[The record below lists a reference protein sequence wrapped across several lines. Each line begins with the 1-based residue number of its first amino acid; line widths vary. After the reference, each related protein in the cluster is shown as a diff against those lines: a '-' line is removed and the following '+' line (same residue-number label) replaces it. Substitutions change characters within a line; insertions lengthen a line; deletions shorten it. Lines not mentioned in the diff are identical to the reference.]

1 MLVRARRRLQEH
13 KCCQNCY
20 CYVCDA
26 PAKECPEWADNHCK
40 ASHLVAAWQQRRQQ
54 WKARQAAA
62 ATVKAG
68 GAPAATGGAPQP
80 RQSEEKRWSCDAFYR
95 ALLQALRPCPAS
107 LRPSPPSHLPT
118 FPPPHLPTS
127 PPLHLSASP
136 PRQVYP
142 KEEPQPAGL
151 LSSITLRPYQKQS
164 LAFMIDLERSTR
176 PETAGRVDGRTVRGG
191 WLCDEMGMGK
201 TAVVTALCL
210 ANPPAAPGG
219 KAAAGGSGG
228 GSSSTST
235 LKLTLVIVNNT
246 LVKQWED
253 EVRRFAPSL
262 RVHSLYQ
269 GAGEG
274 RAAALANLGQVD
286 VLITTPHAKWTDQ
299 LCRYGQYIHRLIVDE
314 SHLLGGRSWK
324 GVLYKFLRVR
334 ADHTWCVTG
343 TPFSAGLPDLDY
355 QARLLGH
362 WTDGMR
368 LSAKIHRLSNEELVA
383 ELRTLM
389 IRHVKAQRI
398 GGEVALAL
406 PDASSETVW
415 LQMSADEKL
424 LYALHACYDGKPEWS
439 KLVTLSNNEL
449 HKLDE
454 LERGLTRRRDATCHA
469 YSAKAVAKDGKV
481 EANRDPTRAAACA
494 AFLRMHTKGTP
505 VVTLTQPQP

>member
-1 MLVRARRRLQEH
+1 M
-13 KCCQNCY
+13 
-20 CYVCDA
+20 
-26 PAKECPEWADNHCK
+26 
-40 ASHLVAAWQQRRQQ
+40 
-54 WKARQAAA
+54 
-62 ATVKAG
+62 
-68 GAPAATGGAPQP
+68 
-80 RQSEEKRWSCDAFYR
+80 
-95 ALLQALRPCPAS
+95 
-107 LRPSPPSHLPT
+107 
-118 FPPPHLPTS
+118 
-127 PPLHLSASP
+127 
-136 PRQVYP
+136 YP

-219 KAAAGGSGG
+219 KAAAGGGG
-228 GSSSTST
+228 GSSSSTST

-253 EVRRFAPSL
+253 EVKRFAPSL

-286 VLITTPHAKWTDQ
+286 VLITTPHAKWPAE
-299 LCRYGQYIHRLIVDE
+299 LCGDTQKRIHRLIVDE
-314 SHLLGGRSWK
+314 SHLLGGKSWK
-324 GVLYKFLRVR
+324 GLIYKFLRVR
-334 ADHTWCVTG
+334 ADHVWCVTG

-362 WTDGMR
+362 WTDGMH
-368 LSAKIHRLSNEELVA
+368 LSAKIKGRSTKDMTSAQWFQYAQTGGVGKLSNEELVA

-439 KLVTLSNNEL
+439 KLVTLSNNGL

-469 YSAKAVAKDGKV
+469 YSAKAVAKGGNI
-481 EANRDPTRAAACA
+481 EASSDPTRAAACA
-494 AFLRMHTKGTP
+494 AFLRMHTKGAY
-505 VVTLTQPQP
+505 VVTNGMVDDDSKWKVRPETCTKYQALLDDMAMLRQRERQCKVVVYISR

>member
-1 MLVRARRRLQEH
+1 M
-13 KCCQNCY
+13 
-20 CYVCDA
+20 
-26 PAKECPEWADNHCK
+26 
-40 ASHLVAAWQQRRQQ
+40 
-54 WKARQAAA
+54 
-62 ATVKAG
+62 
-68 GAPAATGGAPQP
+68 
-80 RQSEEKRWSCDAFYR
+80 
-95 ALLQALRPCPAS
+95 
-107 LRPSPPSHLPT
+107 
-118 FPPPHLPTS
+118 
-127 PPLHLSASP
+127 
-136 PRQVYP
+136 YP

-219 KAAAGGSGG
+219 KAAAGGGG
-228 GSSSTST
+228 GSSSSSTST

-253 EVRRFAPSL
+253 EVKRFAPSL

-286 VLITTPHAKWTDQ
+286 VLITTPHAKWPAE
-299 LCRYGQYIHRLIVDE
+299 LCGDTQKRIHRLIVDE
-314 SHLLGGRSWK
+314 SHLLGGKSWK
-324 GVLYKFLRVR
+324 GLIYKFLRVR
-334 ADHTWCVTG
+334 ADHAWCVTG

-362 WTDGMR
+362 WTDGVH
-368 LSAKIHRLSNEELVA
+368 LSAKINELSSEELVA

-439 KLVTLSNNEL
+439 KLVTLSKRKP

-469 YSAKAVAKDGKV
+469 YSAKAVAEGGNI
-481 EANRDPTRAAACA
+481 EGSSDPTRAAACA

-505 VVTLTQPQP
+505 VADTNGVIDEDSQ

>member
-1 MLVRARRRLQEH
+1 M
-13 KCCQNCY
+13 
-20 CYVCDA
+20 
-26 PAKECPEWADNHCK
+26 
-40 ASHLVAAWQQRRQQ
+40 
-54 WKARQAAA
+54 
-62 ATVKAG
+62 
-68 GAPAATGGAPQP
+68 
-80 RQSEEKRWSCDAFYR
+80 
-95 ALLQALRPCPAS
+95 
-107 LRPSPPSHLPT
+107 
-118 FPPPHLPTS
+118 
-127 PPLHLSASP
+127 
-136 PRQVYP
+136 YP

-164 LAFMIDLERSTR
+164 LAFMIDLERSTQ
-176 PETAGRVDGRTVRGG
+176 PETAGRVSGRTVRGG

-210 ANPPAAPGG
+210 ANPPGPAPGG
-219 KAAAGGSGG
+219 KAAVGGSGS
-228 GSSSTST
+228 GSTT
-235 LKLTLVIVNNT
+235 LKLTLVIVSNT

-253 EVRRFAPSL
+253 EVKRFAPSL

-286 VLITTPHAKWTDQ
+286 VLITTPHAKWPAE
-299 LCRYGQYIHRLIVDE
+299 LCGDTQKRIHRLIVDE
-314 SHLLGGRSWK
+314 SHLLGGKSWK
-324 GVLYKFLRVR
+324 GLIYKFLRVR
-334 ADHTWCVTG
+334 ADHVWCVTG

-362 WTDGMR
+362 WTDGMH
-368 LSAKIHRLSNEELVA
+368 LSAKIKGRSTKDMTSAQWFQYAQTGGVGKLSNEELVA

-439 KLVTLSNNEL
+439 KLVTLSNNGL

-469 YSAKAVAKDGKV
+469 YSAKAVAKGGNI
-481 EANRDPTRAAACA
+481 EASSDPTRAAACA
-494 AFLRMHTKGTP
+494 AFLRMHTKGEY
-505 VVTLTQPQP
+505 VVTNGMIDDDAKWKVKPEACTKYQALLDDMAMLRQRERQCKVVVFISR